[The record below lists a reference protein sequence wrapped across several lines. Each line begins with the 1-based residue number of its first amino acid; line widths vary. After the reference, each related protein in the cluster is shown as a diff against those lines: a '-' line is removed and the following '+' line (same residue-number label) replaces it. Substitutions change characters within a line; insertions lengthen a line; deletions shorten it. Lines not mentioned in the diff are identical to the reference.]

1 MPLIDRDGDY
11 DVVVI
16 GAGSTGENVAGRAV
30 EGGLTCAVVENE
42 LVGGDCSYWACMPS
56 KALLRSG
63 QVLRAALAVDGAR
76 QAVTGTID
84 SAAVLRRR
92 DTFTSHW
99 KDDSQVRWLEDHHI
113 DLARGTGRLAGERRV
128 IVTPAEGAE
137 FTLSARYAVAV
148 CTGSRASI
156 PPIPGIESAGVWTS
170 RDATGAQG
178 VPRRLVIIGGGVV
191 ACEMADA
198 WRTLGSEE
206 VTLIVREGRIL
217 ANTEDFA
224 GEAVRASFEE
234 RGITVLFNTATERV
248 TRAANGDVSVDIGDP
263 GGGNRRTIAGDQLLV
278 ATGRAPRTD
287 TIGLDTVG
295 LRPGSWLAVDDT
307 CRVEGGGDWLYAAGD
322 LNRRALLTHMGKYQ
336 ARACGDAIVA
346 RARGELQGDPS
357 PWSQYAATADH
368 AAVPQVIFTD
378 PEVSA
383 VGLTHREAVKRGLNV
398 RAVDYEIGDVS
409 GAGLI
414 ADGYTGHAR
423 MVVDE
428 DRKVIVGLTFTG
440 PGVGDLIH
448 AATVAVVGEVPLD
461 RLWHA
466 VPSYPTVSEI
476 WLRLLE
482 TYGL

>member
-1 MPLIDRDGDY
+1 MPLIDRDGEY

-16 GAGSTGENVAGRAV
+16 GAGSTGENVAGRIV
-30 EGGLTCAVVENE
+30 RGGLTCAVVESE

-63 QVLRAALAVDGAR
+63 QALRAAQAVDGAR
-76 QAVTGTID
+76 QAVTGAID

-99 KDDSQVRWLEDHHI
+99 KDDGQVRWLESQHI
-113 DLARGTGRLAGERRV
+113 DLARGAGRLAGERRV

-137 FTLSARYAVAV
+137 FTLTARHAVAF

-156 PPIPGIESAGVWTS
+156 PPIPGIESTGAWTS
-170 RDATGAQG
+170 REATSAQA

-198 WRTLGSEE
+198 WRTLGSQE

-217 ANTEDFA
+217 GNTEDFA

-234 RGITVLFNTATERV
+234 RGITVFFNTVTERAA
-248 TRAANGDVSVDIGDP
+248 RAADGEVSVDVADFD
-263 GGGNRRTIAGDQLLV
+263 GGNRKTIAGDQLLV

-287 TIGLDTVG
+287 AIGLETVG
-295 LRPGSWLAVDDT
+295 LRPGSWLTVDDT

-322 LNRRALLTHMGKYQ
+322 LNHRALLTHMGKYQ

-346 RARGELQGDPS
+346 RAKGTLQSDPS

-368 AAVPQVIFTD
+368 AAIPQVVFTD
-378 PEVSA
+378 PEVAA
-383 VGLTHREAVKRGLNV
+383 VGLTHAAAVKAGLNV
-398 RAVDYEIGDVS
+398 RVVDYEIGDVS

-414 ADGYTGHAR
+414 ADGYKGRAR

-428 DRKVIVGLTFTG
+428 DRKVIVGVTFTG

>member
-1 MPLIDRDGDY
+1 MPLIDRDGEY
-11 DVVVI
+11 DVVVL
-16 GAGSTGENVAGRAV
+16 GAGSTGENVAGRIV
-30 EGGLTCAVVENE
+30 KGGLTCAVVESE

-63 QVLRAALAVDGAR
+63 QAIRAAQAVDGAA

-84 SAAVLRRR
+84 AAAVLRRR
-92 DTFTSHW
+92 DKFTSHW
-99 KDDSQVRWLEDHHI
+99 KDDSQVQWLDSQHV
-113 DLARGTGRLAGERRV
+113 DLARGSGRLAGERRV
-128 IVTPAEGAE
+128 TVTPPEGPD
-137 FTLSARYAVAV
+137 FTLSARHAVAI
-148 CTGSRASI
+148 CTGSRSSI
-156 PPIPGIESAGVWTS
+156 PPIPGIESANVWTS
-170 RDATGAQG
+170 RDATSATA
-178 VPRRLVIIGGGVV
+178 VPRRLLIIGGGVV

-206 VTLIVREGRIL
+206 VTVIVREGRL
-217 ANTEDFA
+217 LGNTEDFA
-224 GEAVRASFEE
+224 GEAVRASFEQ
-234 RGITVLFNTATERV
+234 RGISVLLRTVTERV
-248 TRAANGDVSVDIGDP
+248 TRAA
-263 GGGNRRTIAGDQLLV
+263 GGEVTVELAGGTTVIGDQLLV

-287 TIGLDTVG
+287 KIGLDSVG
-295 LRPGSWLAVDDT
+295 LRPGSWLNVDDT
-307 CRVEGGGDWLYAAGD
+307 CRVEGGGGWLYAAGD
-322 LNRRALLTHMGKYQ
+322 LNHRALLTHMGKYQ

-346 RARGELQGDPS
+346 RAAGELPGEP
-357 PWSQYAATADH
+357 PAWSRYAATADH
-368 AAVPQVIFTD
+368 AAVPQVVFTD

-383 VGLTHREAVKRGLNV
+383 VGLTHDGAVEAGLRV
-398 RAVDYEIGDVS
+398 RSVDYEIGDIA

-428 DRKVIVGLTFTG
+428 DRKVIVGVTFTG

-466 VPSYPTVSEI
+466 VPSYPTISEI

>member
-1 MPLIDRDGDY
+1 MPLIDRDAEY

-16 GAGSTGENVAGRAV
+16 GAGSTGENVAGRV
-30 EGGLTCAVVENE
+30 VRGGLSCAVVENE

-63 QVLRAALAVDGAR
+63 QALRAALAVDGAR

-92 DTFTSHW
+92 DKFASHW
-99 KDDSQVRWLEDHHI
+99 KDDGQVEWLETEHI
-113 DLARGTGRLAGERRV
+113 DLARGRGRLDGERRV
-128 IVTPAEGAE
+128 IVTPPEGAGY
-137 FTLSARYAVAV
+137 TLTARRAVAI

-156 PPIPGIESAGVWTS
+156 PPIPGIESAQAWSS
-170 RDATGAQG
+170 RDATSAKA
-178 VPRRLVIIGGGVV
+178 VPRRLAIIGGGVV

-206 VTLIVREGRIL
+206 VTLIVREGRL
-217 ANTEDFA
+217 LVNTEDFA
-224 GEAVRASFEE
+224 GEAVRASFEQ
-234 RGITVLFNTATERV
+234 RGIRVLLDTVTERV
-248 TRAANGDVSVDIGDP
+248 ARDAGGEVTVTLAGGRSV
-263 GGGNRRTIAGDQLLV
+263 TADQLLV

-287 TIGLDTVG
+287 EIGLDTVG
-295 LRPGSWLAVDDT
+295 LRPGAWLNVDDT

-322 LNRRALLTHMGKYQ
+322 LNHRALLTHMGKYQ
-336 ARACGDAIVA
+336 GRACGDAIVA
-346 RARGELQGDPS
+346 RAKGELGGDAPA
-357 PWSQYAATADH
+357 WSHYTATADH
-368 AAVPQVIFTD
+368 AAVPQVVFTD
-378 PEVSA
+378 PEISA
-383 VGLTHREAVKRGLNV
+383 VGLTHAAAVAAGLNV
-398 RAVDYEIGDVS
+398 RAVDYEIGNVA
-409 GAGLI
+409 GAGLT
-414 ADGYTGHAR
+414 ADGYAGHAR

-428 DRKVIVGLTFTG
+428 DRKVIVGVTFTG

>member
-1 MPLIDRDGDY
+1 MPLIDRDAEY

-16 GAGSTGENVAGRAV
+16 GAGSTGENVAGRV
-30 EGGLTCAVVENE
+30 VRGGLSCAVVENE

-63 QVLRAALAVDGAR
+63 QALRAALAVDGAR
-76 QAVTGTID
+76 QAVTGAID

-92 DTFTSHW
+92 DKFASHW
-99 KDDSQVRWLEDHHI
+99 KDDGQVKWLDSEHI
-113 DLARGTGRLAGERRV
+113 DLARGRGRLDGERRV
-128 IVTPAEGAE
+128 IVTPPEGAAY
-137 FTLSARYAVAV
+137 TLTARRAVAI

-156 PPIPGIESAGVWTS
+156 PPIPGIESAQAWTS
-170 RDATGAQG
+170 RDATSAKA
-178 VPRRLVIIGGGVV
+178 VPRRLAIIGGGVV

-206 VTLIVREGRIL
+206 VTLIVREGRL
-217 ANTEDFA
+217 LGNTEDFA
-224 GEAVRASFEE
+224 SEAVRASFE
-234 RGITVLFNTATERV
+234 RQGIAVMLNTVTGRVARDAGGEVTVTLAGGSSVTA
-248 TRAANGDVSVDIGDP
+248 
-263 GGGNRRTIAGDQLLV
+263 DQLLV

-287 TIGLDTVG
+287 EIGLDTIG
-295 LRPGSWLAVDDT
+295 LRPGAWLNVDDT
-307 CRVEGGGDWLYAAGD
+307 CRVEGGGAWLYAAGD
-322 LNRRALLTHMGKYQ
+322 LNHRALLTHMGKYQ
-336 ARACGDAIVA
+336 GRACGDAIVA
-346 RARGELQGDPS
+346 RARGELGSDP
-357 PWSQYAATADH
+357 PAWSQYTATADH
-368 AAVPQVIFTD
+368 AAVPQVVFTD

-383 VGLTHREAVKRGLNV
+383 VGLTHAAAAAAGLNV
-398 RAVDYEIGDVS
+398 RAVDYEIGNVS
-409 GAGLI
+409 GAGLT

-428 DRKVIVGLTFTG
+428 DRKVIVGVTFTG

-448 AATVAVVGEVPLD
+448 AATVAIVGEVPLD

>member
-1 MPLIDRDGDY
+1 
-11 DVVVI
+11 
-16 GAGSTGENVAGRAV
+16 
-30 EGGLTCAVVENE
+30 
-42 LVGGDCSYWACMPS
+42 MPS

-63 QVLRAALAVDGAR
+63 QALRAALGVDGAK

-92 DTFTSHW
+92 DSFTSHW
-99 KDDSQVRWLEDHHI
+99 KDDGQVRWLERQHI
-113 DLARGTGRLAGERRV
+113 DLARGKGRLAGERRV
-128 IVTPAEGAE
+128 TVTPQDGPE
-137 FTLSARYAVAV
+137 FTLSARHAVAV

-156 PPIPGIESAGVWTS
+156 PPIPGIESAQAWTS
-170 RDATGAQG
+170 REATSAQA
-178 VPRRLVIIGGGVV
+178 VPRRFVIIGGGVV

-206 VTLIVREGRIL
+206 VTLVVREDRIL
-217 ANTEDFA
+217 GNTEDFA
-224 GEAVRASFEE
+224 GEAVRASFEQ
-234 RGITVLFNTATERV
+234 RGISVLFKKRTDRV
-248 TRAANGDVSVDIGDP
+248 TRAASGEVSLDVADLDGS
-263 GGGNRRTIAGDQLLV
+263 NQMTIIGDQLLV

-287 TIGLDTVG
+287 EIGLDTVG
-295 LRPGSWLAVDDT
+295 LRPGAWLSVDDS

-322 LNRRALLTHMGKYQ
+322 LNHRALLTHMGKYQ

-346 RARGELQGDPS
+346 RVRGELTGDPS
-357 PWSQYAATADH
+357 PWSAYAATADH
-368 AAVPQVIFTD
+368 AAVPQVVFTD

-383 VGLTHREAVKRGLNV
+383 VGLTHAGAVAAGLRV

-423 MVVDE
+423 MIVDE
-428 DRKVIVGLTFTG
+428 DRKVIVGMTFTG

>member
-1 MPLIDRDGDY
+1 MPLIDRDGEY

-16 GAGSTGENVAGRAV
+16 GAGSTGENVAGRV
-30 EGGLTCAVVENE
+30 TRGGLSCAIVENE

-63 QVLRAALAVDGAR
+63 QALRAALAVDGAR

-84 SAAVLRRR
+84 SPAVLQRR
-92 DTFTSHW
+92 DKFTSHW
-99 KDDSQVRWLEDHHI
+99 KDDGQVKWLDDHKI
-113 DLARGTGRLAGERRV
+113 DLARGRGRLAGERRV
-128 IVTPAEGAE
+128 TVTPHEGAE
-137 FTLSARYAVAV
+137 YTISARHAVAL
-148 CTGSRASI
+148 CTGSRSSM
-156 PPIPGIESAGVWTS
+156 PPIPGIETADVWTS
-170 RDATGAQG
+170 REATSAQA
-178 VPRRLVIIGGGVV
+178 VPRRLVIVGGGVV

-198 WRTLGSEE
+198 WRSLGSEE
-206 VTLIVREGRIL
+206 VTLIVRESRL
-217 ANTEDFA
+217 LESTEDFA
-224 GEAVRASFEE
+224 GEAVLASFKE
-234 RGITVLFNTATERV
+234 RGIAVLFEKATLRV
-248 TRAANGDVSVDIGDP
+248 TRAANGEVSAEIADLP
-263 GGGNRRTIAGDQLLV
+263 GGNPQTLVGDQLLV

-287 TIGLDTVG
+287 AIGLDTVG
-295 LRPGSWLAVDDT
+295 LRPGSWLTVDDT
-307 CRVEGGGDWLYAAGD
+307 CRVEGGSDWLYAAGD
-322 LNRRALLTHMGKYQ
+322 LNHLALLTHMGKYQ

-346 RARGELQGDPS
+346 RVKGELQGDPP

-368 AAVPQVIFTD
+368 SAIPQVVFTD

-383 VGLTHREAVKRGLNV
+383 VGLTHAAAVAAGLNV

-409 GAGLI
+409 GAGLV

-428 DRKVIVGLTFTG
+428 DRKVIVGMTFTG

>member
-1 MPLIDRDGDY
+1 MPLIDRDAAY
-11 DVVVI
+11 DVIVI
-16 GAGSTGENVAGRAV
+16 GAGSTGENVAGRVSRA
-30 EGGLTCAVVENE
+30 GLTCAIVESE
-42 LVGGDCSYWACMPS
+42 LAGGDCSYWACMPS

-63 QVLRAALAVDGAR
+63 QALRAAQAVDGAS
-76 QAVTGTID
+76 QAVTGKLD

-92 DTFTSHW
+92 DRFASHW
-99 KDDSQVRWLEDHHI
+99 KDEGQVQWLEDHHI
-113 DLARGTGRLAGERRV
+113 DLARGVGRLAGERRV
-128 IVTPAEGAE
+128 TVTPHEGAE
-137 FTLSARYAVAV
+137 FTLSARLAVAV
-148 CTGSRASI
+148 CTGSRASM
-156 PPIPGIESAGVWTS
+156 PPIPGIESADVWTS
-170 RDATGAQG
+170 REATSAQA

-206 VTLIVREGRIL
+206 VTLVVLEARL
-217 ANTEDFA
+217 LNSTEDFA
-224 GEAVRASFEE
+224 GEAVRASFEA
-234 RGITVLFNTATERV
+234 RGIAVLLDTATQRV
-248 TRAANGDVSVDIGDP
+248 TRAANGEVSADIADLS
-263 GGGNRRTIAGDQLLV
+263 GGNPRTIVGDQLLV

-287 TIGLDTVG
+287 VIGLDAVG
-295 LRPGSWLAVDDT
+295 LRPGSWLTVDDT

-322 LNRRALLTHMGKYQ
+322 ANHRALLTHMGKYQ

-346 RARGELQGDPS
+346 RAKGELSGDPA
-357 PWSQYAATADH
+357 PWSPYAATADH

-378 PEVSA
+378 PEVAA
-383 VGLTHREAVKRGLNV
+383 VGLTHEGAVAAGLNV

-409 GAGLI
+409 GAGLV

-423 MVVDE
+423 MIVDE
-428 DRKVIVGLTFTG
+428 DRKVVVGVTFTG

-448 AATVAVVGEVPLD
+448 AATVAVVGEVPLG

>member
-1 MPLIDRDGDY
+1 MRSRGVTWWERQPRRHASPFTSPETAPATQSPGGGTPMPLIDRDGDY

-30 EGGLTCAVVENE
+30 KGGLTCAVVENE

-63 QVLRAALAVDGAR
+63 QALRAALAVDGAR

-92 DTFTSHW
+92 DNVTSHW
-99 KDDSQVRWLEDHHI
+99 KDDSQVRWLESHHI
-113 DLARGTGRLAGERRV
+113 DLARGAGRLAGERRV
-128 IVTPAEGAE
+128 IVAPAEGAE

-170 RDATGAQG
+170 RDATSAQA

-198 WRTLGSEE
+198 WRSLGCEE

-217 ANTEDFA
+217 SNTEDFA
-224 GEAVRASFEE
+224 GEAVGDSFEA

-248 TRAANGDVSVDIGDP
+248 TRAAGGEVSADIADL
-263 GGGNRRTIAGDQLLV
+263 GGGNRRTITGDQLLV

-287 TIGLDTVG
+287 AIGLDTIG
-295 LRPGSWLAVDDT
+295 LRPGSWLTVDDT

-322 LNRRALLTHMGKYQ
+322 LNHRALLTHMGKYQ

-346 RARGELQGDPS
+346 RARGELRGDPS
-357 PWSQYAATADH
+357 PWSMYAATADH

-378 PEVSA
+378 PEISA
-383 VGLTHREAVKRGLNV
+383 VGLPHPEAVKRGLNV

-423 MVVDE
+423 LVAA
-428 DRKVIVGLTFTG
+428 VGGRAL
-440 PGVGDLIH
+440 VGS
-448 AATVAVVGEVPLD
+448 P
-461 RLWHA
+461 
-466 VPSYPTVSEI
+466 
-476 WLRLLE
+476 
-482 TYGL
+482 

>member
-1 MPLIDRDGDY
+1 MPLIDRDGEY

-16 GAGSTGENVAGRAV
+16 GAGSTGENVAGRV
-30 EGGLTCAVVENE
+30 VKGGLTCAVVESE

-63 QVLRAALAVDGAR
+63 QALRAAQAVDGAR

-92 DTFTSHW
+92 DKFTSHW
-99 KDDSQVRWLEDHHI
+99 KDDGQVRWLEGQHI
-113 DLARGTGRLAGERRV
+113 DLARGRGRLDGERRV
-128 IVTPAEGAE
+128 TVTPLDGPE
-137 FTLSARYAVAV
+137 FTLSARHAVAL

-156 PPIPGIESAGVWTS
+156 PPIPGIETAQAWTS
-170 RDATGAQG
+170 RQATSATA
-178 VPRRLVIIGGGVV
+178 VPPRFVIIGGGVV

-206 VTLIVREGRIL
+206 VTLIVREDRLLG
-217 ANTEDFA
+217 NTEDFV
-224 GEAVRASFEE
+224 GEAVLASFEQ
-234 RGITVLFNTATERV
+234 RGITVLLSTITERV
-248 TRAANGDVSVDIGDP
+248 ARAANGEVTVELSGGTSV
-263 GGGNRRTIAGDQLLV
+263 TGDQLLV

-287 TIGLDTVG
+287 VIGLDTVG
-295 LRPGSWLAVDDT
+295 LRPGAWLNVDDS

-322 LNRRALLTHMGKYQ
+322 LNHRALLTHMGKYQ

-346 RARGELQGDPS
+346 RVKGELTGDPS
-357 PWSQYAATADH
+357 PWSAYAATADH
-368 AAVPQVIFTD
+368 AAVPQVVFTD

-383 VGLTHREAVKRGLNV
+383 VGLTHAAAVAAGLNV
-398 RAVDYEIGDVS
+398 RAVDFEIGNVS

-428 DRKVIVGLTFTG
+428 DRQVIVGVTFTG

>member
-1 MPLIDRDGDY
+1 MPLIDRDGEY

-16 GAGSTGENVAGRAV
+16 GAGSSGENVAGRIV
-30 EGGLTCAVVENE
+30 MGGLSCAIVENE

-63 QVLRAALAVDGAR
+63 QALRAALAVDGAR
-76 QAVTGTID
+76 EAVTGALD

-99 KDDSQVRWLEDHHI
+99 KDDGAIKWLDREHI

-128 IVTPAEGAE
+128 TVTPNDGPE
-137 FTLSARYAVAV
+137 FTLSARHAVAV
-148 CTGSRASI
+148 CTGSRAAI
-156 PPIPGIESAGVWTS
+156 PPIPGIESAGAWTS
-170 RDATGAQG
+170 RDATSAQA
-178 VPRRLVIIGGGVV
+178 VPRRLVVIGGGVV

-206 VTLIVREGRIL
+206 VTLIVREDRVLI
-217 ANTEDFA
+217 NNEDFA
-224 GEAVRASFEE
+224 GEAVRASFEQ
-234 RGITVLFNTATERV
+234 RGITVLLGTVTERV
-248 TRAANGDVSVDIGDP
+248 TRAAGGEVTVEI
-263 GGGNRRTIAGDQLLV
+263 GGGRSVTGDQLLV

-287 TIGLDTVG
+287 AIGLDSVG
-295 LRPGSWLAVDDT
+295 LRPGSWLNVDDS
-307 CRVEGGGDWLYAAGD
+307 CRVDGGGDWLYAAGD
-322 LNRRALLTHMGKYQ
+322 LNHRALLTHMGKYQ
-336 ARACGDAIVA
+336 ARACGDAIAA
-346 RARGELQGDPS
+346 RIKGELTGDPP
-357 PWSQYAATADH
+357 PWSKYAATADH
-368 AAVPQVIFTD
+368 AAVPQVVFTD
-378 PEVSA
+378 PEVAA
-383 VGLTHREAVKRGLNV
+383 VGLTHAGAVAAGLRV
-398 RAVDYEIGDVS
+398 RAVDYEIGDVA
-409 GAGLI
+409 GAGLV
-414 ADGYTGHAR
+414 ADGYSGHAR

-428 DRKVIVGLTFTG
+428 DRKVIVGVTFTG

>member
-1 MPLIDRDGDY
+1 MPVIDRDGEY
-11 DVVVI
+11 DVVVV
-16 GAGSTGENVAGRAV
+16 GAGSTGENVAGRIV
-30 EGGLTCAVVENE
+30 RGGMTCVVVESE

-63 QVLRAALAVDGAR
+63 QALRAALAVDGAR
-76 QAVTGTID
+76 QAVTGTVD
-84 SAAVLRRR
+84 TPAVLRRR
-92 DTFTSHW
+92 DSFTSHW
-99 KDDSQVRWLEDHHI
+99 KDDSQVQWLDKQHI
-113 DLARGTGRLAGERRV
+113 DLARGKGRLAGERV
-128 IVTPAEGAE
+128 VTVTPPDGPE
-137 FTLSARYAVAV
+137 FTLNARHAVAL
-148 CTGSRASI
+148 CTGSRASM
-156 PPIPGIESAGVWTS
+156 PPIPGIESAQAWTS
-170 RDATGAQG
+170 RDATSAQA

-206 VTLIVREGRIL
+206 VTLVVREDRIL
-217 ANTEDFA
+217 GNNEDFA

-234 RGITVLFNTATERV
+234 RGIVVLLETRTDRV
-248 TRAANGDVSVDIGDP
+248 ARAASGEVSVEVAALD
-263 GGGNRRTIAGDQLLV
+263 GGTPRTITGDQLLI

-287 TIGLDTVG
+287 EVGLDTIG
-295 LRPGSWLAVDDT
+295 LRPGSWLNVDDT
-307 CRVEGGGDWLYAAGD
+307 CRVDGGADWLYAAGD
-322 LNRRALLTHMGKYQ
+322 LNHRALLTHMGKYQ

-346 RARGELQGDPS
+346 RAKGELSSDPP
-357 PWSQYAATADH
+357 PWSTFTATADH
-368 AAVPQVIFTD
+368 AAIPQVIFTD
-378 PEVSA
+378 PEVCA
-383 VGLTHREAVKRGLNV
+383 VGLTHAAAMKAGLRV

-409 GAGLI
+409 GAALL
-414 ADGYTGHAR
+414 ADGYAGHAR

-428 DRKVIVGLTFTG
+428 DRKVIVGVTFTG

>member
-1 MPLIDRDGDY
+1 MPLIDRDGEY
-11 DVVVI
+11 DVVVV
-16 GAGSTGENVAGRAV
+16 GAGSTGENVAGRIV
-30 EGGLTCAVVENE
+30 KGGLTCVVVESE

-63 QVLRAALAVDGAR
+63 QALRAAQAVDGAA

-92 DTFTSHW
+92 DKFASHW
-99 KDDSQVRWLEDHHI
+99 KDDSQVRWLDSEHI
-113 DLARGTGRLAGERRV
+113 DLARGRGRLAGERRV
-128 IVTPAEGAE
+128 TVTPADGPD
-137 FTLSARYAVAV
+137 FTLTARHAVAV
-148 CTGSRASI
+148 CTGSRSAI
-156 PPIPGIESAGVWTS
+156 PPIPGIESANVWTS
-170 RDATGAQG
+170 RDATSATA

-206 VTLIVREGRIL
+206 VTVIVREGRL
-217 ANTEDFA
+217 LGNTEDFA
-224 GEAVRASFEE
+224 GEAVRSSFEQ
-234 RGITVLFNTATERV
+234 RGISVLFKKRTDRV
-248 TRAANGDVSVDIGDP
+248 TRAADGEVSLEVADLDGS
-263 GGGNRRTIAGDQLLV
+263 NQMTITGDQLLA

-287 TIGLDTVG
+287 EIGLDTVG
-295 LRPGSWLAVDDT
+295 LRPGSWFNVDDT

-322 LNRRALLTHMGKYQ
+322 LNHRALLTHMGKYQ

-346 RARGELQGDPS
+346 RVNGELTGDPS
-357 PWSQYAATADH
+357 PWSAFAATADH
-368 AAVPQVIFTD
+368 AAVPQVVFTD
-378 PEVSA
+378 PEVTA
-383 VGLTHREAVKRGLNV
+383 VGLTHDAAVAAGLRV

-423 MVVDE
+423 MIVDE
-428 DRKVIVGLTFTG
+428 DRKVIVGVTFTG

-466 VPSYPTVSEI
+466 VPSYPTISEI

>member
-1 MPLIDRDGDY
+1 MPLIDRDGEY

-30 EGGLTCAVVENE
+30 GGGLTSVVVENE

-63 QVLRAALAVDGAR
+63 QALRAALAVDGAR

-92 DTFTSHW
+92 DTFTHHW
-99 KDDSQVRWLEDHHI
+99 KDDGQVRWLDGQRI

-128 IVTPAEGAE
+128 TVTPHEGTE
-137 FTLSARYAVAV
+137 YTLTARHAVAL

-156 PPIPGIESAGVWTS
+156 PPIPGIESADVWTS
-170 RDATGAQG
+170 REATSAQA

-206 VTLIVREGRIL
+206 VTLVVREDRL
-217 ANTEDFA
+217 LNNTEDFA
-224 GEAVRASFEE
+224 GEAVRASFDE
-234 RGITVLFNTATERV
+234 RGIEVLFEKATERV
-248 TRAANGDVSVDIGDP
+248 TRAVNGEVSVEISDL
-263 GGGNRRTIAGDQLLV
+263 GGGNPRTLVGDQLLV
-278 ATGRAPRTD
+278 ATGRSPRTD
-287 TIGLDTVG
+287 AIGLDTVG
-295 LRPGSWLAVDDT
+295 LRPGSWLTVDDT

-322 LNRRALLTHMGKYQ
+322 LNHLALLTHMGKYQ

-346 RARGELQGDPS
+346 RVRGELRGDPP
-357 PWSQYAATADH
+357 PWSHYAATADH
-368 AAVPQVIFTD
+368 RAIPQVVFTD

-383 VGLTHREAVKRGLNV
+383 VGLTHAAAVAAGLNV
-398 RAVDYEIGDVS
+398 RAVDYEIGDVA
-409 GAGLI
+409 GAGLV

-428 DRKVIVGLTFTG
+428 DRKVIVGMTFTG

-448 AATVAVVGEVPLD
+448 AATVAVVGEVPMD

>member
-1 MPLIDRDGDY
+1 MPLIDRDGGY
-11 DVVVI
+11 DVVVV
-16 GAGSTGENVAGRAV
+16 GAGSTGENVAGRIV
-30 EGGLTCAVVENE
+30 KGGLTCAVVESE

-63 QVLRAALAVDGAR
+63 QAIRAARAVDGAV

-84 SAAVLRRR
+84 AAAVLRRR
-92 DTFTSHW
+92 DKFTSHW
-99 KDDSQVRWLEDHHI
+99 KDDSQAHWLDSQHV
-113 DLARGTGRLAGERRV
+113 DLARGSGRLAGERRV
-128 IVTPAEGAE
+128 TVTPPDGPD
-137 FTLSARYAVAV
+137 FTLSARHAVAI
-148 CTGSRASI
+148 CTGSRSSI
-156 PPIPGIESAGVWTS
+156 PPIPGIESANVWTS
-170 RDATGAQG
+170 RDATSATA

-198 WRTLGSEE
+198 WRTLGSEK
-206 VTLIVREGRIL
+206 VTVIVREGRL
-217 ANTEDFA
+217 LGNTEDFA
-224 GEAVRASFEE
+224 GEAVRASFEQ
-234 RGITVLFNTATERV
+234 RGISVLLRTVTERV
-248 TRAANGDVSVDIGDP
+248 TRAA
-263 GGGNRRTIAGDQLLV
+263 GGEVTVELAGGTRVIGDQLLV

-287 TIGLDTVG
+287 KIGLDTVG
-295 LRPGSWLAVDDT
+295 LRPGSWLNVDDT
-307 CRVEGGGDWLYAAGD
+307 CRVEGGGGWLYAAGD
-322 LNRRALLTHMGKYQ
+322 LNHRALLTHMGKYQ

-346 RARGELQGDPS
+346 RVAGELLGDP
-357 PWSQYAATADH
+357 PAWSRYAATADH
-368 AAVPQVIFTD
+368 AAVPQVVFTD

-383 VGLTHREAVKRGLNV
+383 VGLTHDGAVAAGLRV
-398 RAVDYEIGDVS
+398 RSVDYEIGDIA

-428 DRKVIVGLTFTG
+428 DRKVIVGVTFTG

-466 VPSYPTVSEI
+466 VPSYPTISEI

>member
-1 MPLIDRDGDY
+1 MPLIDRDGEY

-16 GAGSTGENVAGRAV
+16 GAGSTGENVAGRV
-30 EGGLTCAVVENE
+30 VRGGLTCAVVESE

-63 QVLRAALAVDGAR
+63 QALRAALAVDGAR
-76 QAVTGTID
+76 QAVTGAID
-84 SAAVLRRR
+84 RAAVLRRR
-92 DTFTSHW
+92 DKFASHW
-99 KDDSQVRWLEDHHI
+99 KDDGQVRWLDDQHI
-113 DLARGTGRLAGERRV
+113 DLARGMGRLDGERRV
-128 IVTPAEGAE
+128 TVSPQDGPA
-137 FTLSARYAVAV
+137 FTLTARSAVAL

-156 PPIPGIESAGVWTS
+156 PPIPGIESAGAWTS
-170 RDATGAQG
+170 RDATSARA

-198 WRTLGSEE
+198 WRTLGSEA
-206 VTLIVREGRIL
+206 VTLIVREDRL
-217 ANTEDFA
+217 LVNTEDFA
-224 GEAVRASFEE
+224 GEAVRASFEQ
-234 RGITVLFNTATERV
+234 RGIDVLLSTVTERV
-248 TRAANGDVSVDIGDP
+248 ARAEDGEVTVALAGGRSVS
-263 GGGNRRTIAGDQLLV
+263 GDQLLV

-287 TIGLDTVG
+287 AIGLDTVG
-295 LRPGSWLAVDDT
+295 LRPGAWLTVDDS
-307 CRVEGGGDWLYAAGD
+307 CRVDGGGEWLYAAGD
-322 LNRRALLTHMGKYQ
+322 LNHRALLTHMGKYQ
-336 ARACGDAIVA
+336 GRACGDAIVA
-346 RARGELQGDPS
+346 RAKGELSGDPS
-357 PWSQYAATADH
+357 PWSSCAATADH
-368 AAVPQVIFTD
+368 AAVPQVVFTD

-383 VGLTHREAVKRGLNV
+383 VGLTHAGAVAAGLRV
-398 RAVDYEIGDVS
+398 RAVDYEIADVA
-409 GAGLI
+409 GAGLT
-414 ADGYTGHAR
+414 ADGYRGHAR

-428 DRKVIVGLTFTG
+428 DRGVIVGVTFTG

>member
-1 MPLIDRDGDY
+1 MRLIDRDGEY

-16 GAGSTGENVAGRAV
+16 GAGSTGENVAGRV
-30 EGGLTCAVVENE
+30 TRGGLSCAIVENE

-63 QVLRAALAVDGAR
+63 QALRAALAVDGTR
-76 QAVTGTID
+76 QAVTGSID

-92 DTFTSHW
+92 DNFTHHW
-99 KDDSQVRWLEDHHI
+99 KDDGQVGWLDRNNI

-128 IVTPAEGAE
+128 TVTPHEGAE
-137 FTLSARYAVAV
+137 YTLSARHAVV
-148 CTGSRASI
+148 LCTGSRASI
-156 PPIPGIESAGVWTS
+156 PPIPGIETADAWTS
-170 RDATGAQG
+170 REATSAQA

-198 WRTLGSEE
+198 WRSLGSEE
-206 VTLIVREGRIL
+206 VTLVVRERRL
-217 ANTEDFA
+217 LENTEDFA
-224 GEAVRASFEE
+224 GEAVRASFAE
-234 RGITVLFNTATERV
+234 RGIAVLFEKATLRV
-248 TRAANGDVSVDIGDP
+248 TRAANGEVAAEIADLA
-263 GGGNRRTIAGDQLLV
+263 GGNPRTLAGDQLLV
-278 ATGRAPRTD
+278 AAGRAPRTD
-287 TIGLDTVG
+287 AIGLDTVG
-295 LRPGSWLAVDDT
+295 LRSGSWLTVDDT
-307 CRVEGGGDWLYAAGD
+307 CRVEGGSDWLYAAGD
-322 LNRRALLTHMGKYQ
+322 LNHLALLTHMGKYQ

-346 RARGELQGDPS
+346 RVKGELRGDPP
-357 PWSQYAATADH
+357 PWSRYAATADH
-368 AAVPQVIFTD
+368 RAIPQVVFTD

-383 VGLTHREAVKRGLNV
+383 VGLTHAAAVAAGLNV

-409 GAGLI
+409 GAGLV

-428 DRKVIVGLTFTG
+428 DRKVIVGMTFTG

>member
-1 MPLIDRDGDY
+1 MPLIDRDGEY

-30 EGGLTCAVVENE
+30 RGGLSCAIVENE

-63 QVLRAALAVDGAR
+63 QALRAALAVDGAR
-76 QAVTGTID
+76 QAVTDTID
-84 SAAVLRRR
+84 SAAV
-92 DTFTSHW
+92 
-99 KDDSQVRWLEDHHI
+99 
-113 DLARGTGRLAGERRV
+113 
-128 IVTPAEGAE
+128 
-137 FTLSARYAVAV
+137 
-148 CTGSRASI
+148 
-156 PPIPGIESAGVWTS
+156 
-170 RDATGAQG
+170 
-178 VPRRLVIIGGGVV
+178 PRRLVVIGGGVV

-206 VTLIVREGRIL
+206 VTVIAREDRL
-217 ANTEDFA
+217 LLNCEAFA
-224 GEAVRASFEE
+224 GEAVRASFRQ
-234 RGITVLFNTATERV
+234 RGIDVILNTVTERV
-248 TRAANGDVSVDIGDP
+248 TRSADGVVTVTLAGGRDVS
-263 GGGNRRTIAGDQLLV
+263 GDQLLV

-287 TIGLDTVG
+287 DIGLDRVG
-295 LRPGSWLAVDDT
+295 LRPGAWLNVDDS
-307 CRVEGGGDWLYAAGD
+307 CRVDGGGDWLYAAGD
-322 LNRRALLTHMGKYQ
+322 LNHRALLTHMGKYQ
-336 ARACGDAIVA
+336 GRACGDAIVA
-346 RARGELQGDPS
+346 RSKGELTGDP
-357 PWSQYAATADH
+357 PAWSHYAATADH
-368 AAVPQVIFTD
+368 TAVPQVIFTD
-378 PEVSA
+378 PEVAA
-383 VGLTHREAVKRGLNV
+383 VGLTHARAVAAGLRV
-398 RAVDYEIGDVS
+398 RAVDYEIGDVA

-423 MVVDE
+423 MIVDE
-428 DRKVIVGLTFTG
+428 DRKVIVGVTFTG

>member
-1 MPLIDRDGDY
+1 MPLIDRDGEY
-11 DVVVI
+11 DVVVV
-16 GAGSTGENVAGRAV
+16 GAGSTGENVAGRIV
-30 EGGLTCAVVENE
+30 KGGLTCAVVESE

-63 QVLRAALAVDGAR
+63 QALRAAQAVDGAA

-92 DTFTSHW
+92 DKFASHW
-99 KDDSQVRWLEDHHI
+99 KDDSQVHWLDSEHI

-128 IVTPAEGAE
+128 TITPADGPDI
-137 FTLSARYAVAV
+137 TLNARHAVAV
-148 CTGSRASI
+148 CTGSRSAI
-156 PPIPGIESAGVWTS
+156 PPIPGIESANVWTS
-170 RDATGAQG
+170 RDATSATA

-198 WRTLGSEE
+198 WRSLGSEE
-206 VTLIVREGRIL
+206 VTVIVREGRL
-217 ANTEDFA
+217 LGNTEDFA
-224 GEAVRASFEE
+224 GEAVLASFER
-234 RGITVLFNTATERV
+234 RGISVLLRTVTERV
-248 TRAANGDVSVDIGDP
+248 TRAA
-263 GGGNRRTIAGDQLLV
+263 GGEVTVELAGGRKVVGDQLLV
-278 ATGRAPRTD
+278 ATGRTPRTD
-287 TIGLDTVG
+287 QIGLDTVG
-295 LRPGSWLAVDDT
+295 LRPGVWLDVDDT
-307 CRVEGGGDWLYAAGD
+307 CRVEGGGGWLYAAGD
-322 LNRRALLTHMGKYQ
+322 LNHRALLTHMGKYQ

-346 RARGELQGDPS
+346 RAKGELPGDP
-357 PWSQYAATADH
+357 PAWSRYAATADH
-368 AAVPQVIFTD
+368 AAVPQVVFTD

-383 VGLTHREAVKRGLNV
+383 VGLTHDGAVAAGLRV
-398 RAVDYEIGDVS
+398 RSVDYELGDIA

-428 DRKVIVGLTFTG
+428 DRKVIVGVTFTG

-466 VPSYPTVSEI
+466 VPSYPTISEI